1 MAKNCRDLSLTVEWI
16 VLLQSPPTVETLPSL
31 TSSCDCI
38 SRVHICCVFSLV
50 LLNNCI
56 ISLLVLSIWQ
66 NAAENTHRHARVH
79 IHTHAPITRSIYT
92 LTVNLQPV
100 AQLDSVAMA
109 NILPPE
115 SSAKTGARE
124 VKGESDFEHV
134 TKCKGRA
141 KGKIEKSNE
150 GEERERKRGRAVIRC
165 MLLDVT

>member
-1 MAKNCRDLSLTVEWI
+1 M
-16 VLLQSPPTVETLPSL
+16 
-31 TSSCDCI
+31 
-38 SRVHICCVFSLV
+38 
-50 LLNNCI
+50 
-56 ISLLVLSIWQ
+56 
-66 NAAENTHRHARVH
+66 H